1 MMHTNQKCCN
11 YTLKYLAS
19 EGQQNVGLCSHALYT
34 QTFPSISWIGI
45 FPRPVC
51 LRKMGPCWKSTHSAV
66 FNRCCYLYVV
76 VLLPTGGWIWNCRDW
91 VGRLGEGGDAQP
103 TVGWGIWL
111 GVWLGRYST
120 LPERWGRSIGT
131 LFSTQRVLSFLQ
143 VIVTVDRLVW
153 KSLTLLA
160 TLCLFYN
167 KFIVQLLQWKDPNK
181 KS

>member
-1 MMHTNQKCCN
+1 MLGCARMHCTPKLFQAFPE
-11 YTLKYLAS
+11 LAFFAR
-19 EGQQNVGLCSHALYT
+19 L
-34 QTFPSISWIGI
+34 
-45 FPRPVC
+45 VC
-51 LRKMGPCWKSTHSAV
+51 QRKMGPCWKSTHSAV

-91 VGRLGEGGDAQP
+91 VGRLGEGARGGCSANSGLGNM
-103 TVGWGIWL
+103 TGVG
-111 GVWLGRYST
+111 LGRYST

-160 TLCLFYN
+160 TLCLLYS